1 MPSPLNGLI
10 DPAASPT
17 TIQVGPTLGPTE
29 PPIGSRPP
37 VGTEVADSGEMP
49 QRSGAVAANSFMMW
63 VVLTDLKS
71 RKVDSSP
78 MPTLIWPSPS
88 GKIQP

>member
-10 DPAASPT
+10 EPAASPT
-17 TIQVGPTLGPTE
+17 TIQVGPTLGSTE

-37 VGTEVADSGEMP
+37 VGTEVAVSGEMP
-49 QRSGAVAANSFMMW
+49 QWSAAVAANSSRMW

-71 RKVDSSP
+71 RNVDSSP
-78 MPTLIWPSPS
+78 MPTLISPSPS